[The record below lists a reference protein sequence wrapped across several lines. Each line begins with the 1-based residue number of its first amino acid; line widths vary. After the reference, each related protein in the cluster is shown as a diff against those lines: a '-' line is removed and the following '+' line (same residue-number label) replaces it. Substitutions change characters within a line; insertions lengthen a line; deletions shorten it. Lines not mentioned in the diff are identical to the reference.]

1 MIRPLITERD
11 ENLLLDGAL
20 EEGGGGLYVRRLSNT
35 TMMRFEETYKIFQ
48 EGSSMSVVSDKHH
61 NGQLS
66 PSSART
72 KVSTA
77 ALNEKLPAQN
87 PPRPNDLF

>member
-77 ALNEKLPAQN
+77 ALNEKLPA
-87 PPRPNDLF
+87 